1 MVKNRMNILIMPA
14 QATDHKIP
22 DLETSS
28 RILQKSSNKNDELLK
43 EIDIWYASRLAT
55 ALSPPNP
62 FTKQNTSPQDR
73 DILKSP

>member
-1 MVKNRMNILIMPA
+1 MLKNRMNILIMPA
-14 QATDHKIP
+14 QATGHKIP

-62 FTKQNTSPQDR
+62 LNQTKSQDR
-73 DILKSP
+73 DILKLP